1 VANDISSD
9 TPSEM
14 PSEMLSDTSSGTSSE
29 TSRHDD
35 LDADLEELVGEWLTV
50 PDISERLGLR
60 LSDVRQ
66 MIADRLILSARIG
79 PRNVIA
85 VPAKFFGPDGPLEE
99 LPGTFTVL
107 GDSRMTDPEIM
118 RWLFTPDAT
127 LPVQGGPI
135 DALLAGFKTEV
146 RRRAMEAAF

>member
-1 VANDISSD
+1 MANDTFPD
-9 TPSEM
+9 APA
-14 PSEMLSDTSSGTSSE
+14 D
-29 TSRHDD
+29 DD
-35 LDADLEELVGEWLTV
+35 LEQLVGEWLTV
-50 PDISERLGLR
+50 PDIGERLGLR

-66 MIADRLILSARIG
+66 LLVDRHLLGVRIG
-79 PRNVIA
+79 PRNVMS
-85 VPAKFFGPDGPLEE
+85 VPSKFVNEAGPLPE

-107 GDSRMTDPEIM
+107 RDGRMSDAEIL

-127 LPVQGGPI
+127 LPVQGAPI